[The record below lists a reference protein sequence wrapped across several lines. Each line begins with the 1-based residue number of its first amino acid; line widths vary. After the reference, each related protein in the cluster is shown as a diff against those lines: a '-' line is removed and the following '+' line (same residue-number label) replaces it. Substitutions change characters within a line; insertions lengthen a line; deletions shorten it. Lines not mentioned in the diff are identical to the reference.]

1 MKKGRGKKKNDD
13 WEGEKE
19 QKIDWEEDGEE
30 IDWERRIKGIE
41 GRV

>member
-13 WEGEKE
+13 WEEDGEE
-19 QKIDWEEDGEE
+19 IDWEEDGEE